1 VIVKKITTGFVI
13 QDYDTEKRKFI
24 SQEFVAGDEVEV
36 VYTRS
41 NNGEY
46 FDSSEVEGLDESY
59 LSFDMLQ
66 PNTFMLQLGR
76 WYVMIRKRLKQ
87 K

>member
-1 VIVKKITTGFVI
+1 M
-13 QDYDTEKRKFI
+13 ENRI
-24 SQEFVAGDEVEV
+24 SQLNPKSKIYIAGH
-36 VYTRS
+36 
-41 NNGEY
+41 NGMVGSAIRRKLTSKGY
-46 FDSSEVEGLDESY
+46 VNLLGFDSSEVEGLDESY